1 MNALVLSL
9 AAVGGLGVFSIV
21 SALAIPKAHLRR
33 APARTWTK
41 GIQVRLNQAQFD
53 VEAPEFLLQG
63 AIRGAVLGAVSALL
77 TSNVLV
83 FIPFFIG
90 GYFFYWVQL
99 EDQRNQRINTY
110 HHALAR
116 AMDIIVNSW
125 EITPTLS
132 GALQA
137 VADYGPGSGAGP
149 EGAPAPDSVAA
160 DFEEIW
166 RALRTRTP
174 LRQALQRIA
183 DRRRSPIFDGL
194 ATALL
199 VAEEQ
204 GAQARQ
210 TLANQANITR
220 EQVETFNEALSRQ
233 RAKRNEALV
242 GTLGPWLLV
251 GMVRGLNFMVAGTE
265 HAMNVEFFRTPAGI
279 LVSLFSA
286 IITVGMYVAAMQTAN
301 RGLILS
307 RVPTEYGI
315 EDTEGE
321 STA

>member
-1 MNALVLSL
+1 MNALVISL
-9 AAVGGLGVFSIV
+9 AAMGGLGVFSMA
-21 SALAIPKAHLRR
+21 SSLAIPKLRLRR

-41 GIQVRLNQAQFD
+41 GIQVRLAQAQLD

-63 AIRGAVLGAVSALL
+63 AVRGAILGAVGALL

-99 EDQRNQRINTY
+99 EDQRNKKINRY
-110 HHALAR
+110 HHDLAR

-125 EITPTLS
+125 EISPTLS

-137 VADYGPGSGAGP
+137 VVDYGPGAG
-149 EGAPAPDSVAA
+149 EGPQGTPAPDSVAA
-160 DFEEIW
+160 DFDEIW

-174 LRQALQRIA
+174 LRQALQRVA
-183 DRRRSPIFDGL
+183 DRRRSPILDGL

-210 TLANQANITR
+210 TLANQAGITR

-233 RAKRNEALV
+233 KSKRNEALV

-251 GMVRGLNFMVAGTE
+251 GMVRGLNFMVSATE
-265 HAMNVEFFRTPAGI
+265 NAMNVEFFRTPVGI
-279 LVSLFSA
+279 SVSLLCGV
-286 IITVGMYVAAMQTAN
+286 ITVVTYVAAMRIAN
-301 RGLILS
+301 RGLILT

-315 EDTEGE
+315 EEEGDAA
-321 STA
+321 S